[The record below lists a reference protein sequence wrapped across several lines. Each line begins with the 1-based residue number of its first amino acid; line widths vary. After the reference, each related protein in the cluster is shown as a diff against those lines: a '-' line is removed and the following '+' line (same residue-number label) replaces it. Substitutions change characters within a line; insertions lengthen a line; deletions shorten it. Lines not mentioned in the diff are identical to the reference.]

1 MTDGFGKGR
10 VVMNSFVR
18 HERVGDVVGVLE
30 DFRQLMGDVSGVKA
44 ITMDCSKAEIA
55 ASKMVFPTV
64 PIFLCYF
71 HFRQAVMRK
80 VSRNFCYNISVRLGT
95 GTSYG
100 I

>member
-1 MTDGFGKGR
+1 
-10 VVMNSFVR
+10 MNSFVR

-55 ASKMVFPTV
+55 ASKMLFPTV
-64 PIFLCYF
+64 PIFLSYF

-80 VSRNFCYNISVRLGT
+80 VSRNFRYNISVRVGIE
-95 GTSYG
+95 TSYG